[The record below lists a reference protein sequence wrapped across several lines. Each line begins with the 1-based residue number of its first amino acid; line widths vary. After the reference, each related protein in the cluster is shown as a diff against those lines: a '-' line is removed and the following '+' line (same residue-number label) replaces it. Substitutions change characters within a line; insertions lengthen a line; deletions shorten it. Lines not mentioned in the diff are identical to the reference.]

1 MNVRTRKPFAFL
13 FAGLLM
19 AVPLAACEDE
29 GPIEE
34 AGDAVEEAADEVEE
48 AADEAN

>member
-1 MNVRTRKPFAFL
+1 MNAQARKPIAFL
-13 FAGLLM
+13 FAGLLL

-29 GPIEE
+29 GPVEE
-34 AGDAVEEAADEVEE
+34 AGDAVEEAADELEE